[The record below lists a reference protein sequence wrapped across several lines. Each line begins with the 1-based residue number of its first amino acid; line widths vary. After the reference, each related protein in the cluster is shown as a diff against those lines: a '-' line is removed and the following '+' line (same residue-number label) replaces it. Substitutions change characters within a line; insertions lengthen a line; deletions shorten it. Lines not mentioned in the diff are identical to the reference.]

1 MSKIVYIGIAGS
13 GMYPYLFEVEEDTD
27 LIECMLPYYPLPS
40 GEIGVILP
48 GGRELA
54 RPLGKD
60 VEEDETVWI
69 TDHSGTGGGGI
80 FDTIIIFLVSFS
92 SIYQA
97 LAIAA
102 DQWKQR
108 RILFWTFPKKSI
120 VKSIYIVMDDG
131 QKIVLDDRKTNIN
144 RLSAF
149 FRIYATNNTTIKPK
163 QVIFQFYDKKRFVCN
178 VTTKEERDEA
188 KKFLRCFSEDQ

>member
-27 LIECMLPYYPLPS
+27 LIECMLPYHPLPS
-40 GEIGVILP
+40 GKIGVLLP
-48 GGRELA
+48 DGRELA

-60 VEEDETVWI
+60 VKEDDTVWI
-69 TDHSGTGGGGI
+69 TDHSGTGGGGV
-80 FDTIIIFLVSFS
+80 FDTIIVFLVSFS

-108 RILFWTFPKKSI
+108 RILFWTFPKKGT
-120 VKSIYIVMDDG
+120 VKSISIVMDDG
-131 QKIVLDDRKTNIN
+131 QKIVLDDRKTKRD

-149 FRIYATNNTTIKPK
+149 LHIYANNNTTMKPK
-163 QVIFQFYDKKRFVCN
+163 QVIFQFYDKKRLVCN
-178 VTTKEERDEA
+178 VTTKEGRDEA
-188 KKFLRCFSEDQ
+188 KKLLRYFSEDQ